1 MSGYSLAPFILRR
14 PWLANMV
21 MPAANWYA
29 NAAGYKKLGLR
40 YATHPQHIPTP
51 DSRLPA
57 SPHLLAPQIS
67 LPLDGHVPATD
78 RGQQEAGVSHQWP
91 SMGAAASTRTQLTPA
106 RRRYDDL
113 VEEERESTQIALKR
127 LSPKE
132 SYDRIYRIR
141 RSVQCSYQHKLLPKD
156 QWTKPEEVRHPPSLH
171 GGT

>member
-29 NAAGYKKLGLR
+29 NAAGYKKIGL
-40 YATHPQHIPTP
+40 
-51 DSRLPA
+51 
-57 SPHLLAPQIS
+57 
-67 LPLDGHVPATD
+67 
-78 RGQQEAGVSHQWP
+78 
-91 SMGAAASTRTQLTPA
+91 
-106 RRRYDDL
+106 RYDDL

-156 QWTKPEEVRHPPSLH
+156 QWTKPEEDTPYLRDIIAQVETELAEKDALDSMTVAKRH
-171 GGT
+171 

>member
-1 MSGYSLAPFILRR
+1 MTGYSLAPFVLRR

-40 YATHPQHIPTP
+40 F
-51 DSRLPA
+51 
-57 SPHLLAPQIS
+57 
-67 LPLDGHVPATD
+67 
-78 RGQQEAGVSHQWP
+78 
-91 SMGAAASTRTQLTPA
+91 
-106 RRRYDDL
+106 DDL
-113 VEEERESTQIALKR
+113 VEEERESTQIALGR

-156 QWTKPEEVRHPPSLH
+156 QWTKAEEDTPYLTEIIQQVEAELDEKDALDTMSVIKRH
-171 GGT
+171 

>member
-29 NAAGYKKLGLR
+29 NAAGYKKLGL
-40 YATHPQHIPTP
+40 
-51 DSRLPA
+51 
-57 SPHLLAPQIS
+57 
-67 LPLDGHVPATD
+67 
-78 RGQQEAGVSHQWP
+78 
-91 SMGAAASTRTQLTPA
+91 
-106 RRRYDDL
+106 RYDDL

-156 QWTKPEEVRHPPSLH
+156 QWTKPEEDTPYLRDIIAQVETELAEKDALDSMTVAKRH
-171 GGT
+171 

>member
-29 NAAGYKKLGLR
+29 NAAGYKKLGL
-40 YATHPQHIPTP
+40 
-51 DSRLPA
+51 
-57 SPHLLAPQIS
+57 
-67 LPLDGHVPATD
+67 
-78 RGQQEAGVSHQWP
+78 
-91 SMGAAASTRTQLTPA
+91 
-106 RRRYDDL
+106 RYDDL

-156 QWTKPEEVRHPPSLH
+156 QWTKPEEDTPYLRDIIAQVDTELAEKDALDSMTVTKRH
-171 GGT
+171 